1 MSSLRF
7 GYSGCAR
14 TLRFNMSHT
23 CLLGFKSFECST
35 CVCYTYNLCASIH
48 TTWCVI
54 IFQHHLQL
62 KRIWGKGTDRMT
74 SFGCHFAFMFPGMRT
89 TILCVHGS
97 ACALSGM
104 FIFAILNVFH
114 TRQFTKNTFLL
125 KNDNYLA
132 VHEKPEHIAIFT
144 PTVPHG
150 WFCT

>member
-1 MSSLRF
+1 
-7 GYSGCAR
+7 
-14 TLRFNMSHT
+14 
-23 CLLGFKSFECST
+23 
-35 CVCYTYNLCASIH
+35 
-48 TTWCVI
+48 
-54 IFQHHLQL
+54 
-62 KRIWGKGTDRMT
+62 MT

-97 ACALSGM
+97 ACALSVM